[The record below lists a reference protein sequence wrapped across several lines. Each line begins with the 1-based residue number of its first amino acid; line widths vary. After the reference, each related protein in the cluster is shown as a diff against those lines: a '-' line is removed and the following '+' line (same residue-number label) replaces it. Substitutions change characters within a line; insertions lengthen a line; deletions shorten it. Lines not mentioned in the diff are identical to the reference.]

1 MDYANSYSSGYGSG
15 DYSYT
20 PSKPKAT
27 TSVADK
33 KGYTPVSSTAKAT
46 TASAKKYQTTYSSND
61 SYESPSSS
69 SGSSMGLGSPT
80 TKPKTKVAA
89 PTIQERFN
97 AAFNAAGGTSNT
109 YSARPDPISVYDSP
123 DFKTVEDYLN
133 KTAIEDALYDA
144 QGVINQAYTPQ
155 MNMETRRMTE
165 EEIKKFAPVKELTD
179 KGVTVEEL
187 ASMDAPMQK
196 ATLES
201 LGITN
206 AQWVS
211 TQGMYP
217 MSEEEFDKAT
227 MESVHYGRDT
237 GVFDRIPYSPEEVKK
252 AEGLMS
258 KPQATQTPSAA
269 EDTTEYANTMFNIA
283 GDKAT
288 PNMDVVKDFAKNT
301 FSNPVAAAAFVA
313 TVEAEAGT
321 TLVEKSDYSRDAA
334 LKPSKNNPARYEAI
348 KAVYDNPE
356 YQRDGNPNRLNQ
368 KGQEEFFNIYYD
380 DQYRTKDYKLGN
392 TEHGDGYKYRGRGL
406 VQITGKNT
414 YKRVGDLIGVDLV
427 KNPDLM
433 VNDKDVMLKAT
444 LAYLRDKGYDNKN
457 INKNTL
463 ARIIGHHDSG
473 GKVADK
479 RWKNAGK
486 YYKEM
491 YGETMP
497 QDSRSVGSTLTQS
510 PRPVYR
516 TE

>member
-69 SGSSMGLGSPT
+69 SKGLGAPT

-89 PTIQERFN
+89 PTVQEKF
-97 AAFNAAGGTSNT
+97 ASAYTSAGGTFNSYT
-109 YSARPDPISVYDSP
+109 ARPDPISVYDSP

-206 AQWVS
+206 AKWVS
-211 TQGMYP
+211 SQGMYP
-217 MSEEEFDKAT
+217 MSEGEFDKAT
-227 MESVHYGRDT
+227 MESVHKGEDT
-237 GVFDRIPYSPEEVKK
+237 GVFDRIPYSSEEVKK
-252 AEGLMS
+252 AEGLMA
-258 KPQATQTPSAA
+258 KPEAATGLFTDTKSGSALKSA
-269 EDTTEYANTMFNIA
+269 EGYYTEAYTLNYQPVLKGGKKHNSGLTIGA
-283 GDKAT
+283 GFDLGQKT
-288 PNMDVVKDFAKNT
+288 EKDLKKFGI
-301 FSNPVAAAAFVA
+301 PD
-313 TVEAEAGT
+313 
-321 TLVEKSDYSRDAA
+321 TLVKKLKDSGWLGLNPENAVKNNDSYRRQGHAA
-334 LKPSKNNPARYEAI
+334 LQKKYEEQKANGTLLKLTPEEIDTLTKAEYNYHQDKLKSAYEKNGFGEWDDLSENA
-348 KAVYDNPE
+348 KAALTIE
-356 YQRDGNPNRLNQ
+356 RFHR
-368 KGQEEFFNIYYD
+368 GQLGENWKKFFNRAKAD
-380 DQYRTKDYKLGN
+380 DIKG
-392 TEHGDGYKYRGRGL
+392 
-406 VQITGKNT
+406 ITQ
-414 YKRVGDLIGVDLV
+414 L
-427 KNPDLM
+427 
-433 VNDKDVMLKAT
+433 
-444 LAYLRDKGYDNKN
+444 YL
-457 INKNTL
+457 
-463 ARIIGHHDSG
+463 
-473 GKVADK
+473 
-479 RWKNAGK
+479 
-486 YYKEM
+486 YKER
-491 YGETMP
+491 GP
-497 QDSRSVGSTLTQS
+497 KVLSALGIK
-510 PRPVYR
+510 
-516 TE
+516 